1 MKGLEGFTDL
11 IAMGIG
17 MAGALMKGLKKRL
30 RLQTIF
36 IGMVIAGILSFSLIG
51 VVEIFYK
58 DLSPKLIILISF
70 IVGWVANEL
79 TEKIDEVFE
88 EFYQIAYD
96 KLKKFIKK

>member
-1 MKGLEGFTDL
+1 MKGLEEFTDL

-30 RLQTIF
+30 KWQSIF

-58 DLSPKLIILISF
+58 DLSPKVIILISF

-88 EFYQIAYD
+88 EFYQYAIE
-96 KLKKFIKK
+96 KLKKLVKK

>member
-1 MKGLEGFTDL
+1 MKGFEQFTDL
-11 IAMGIG
+11 IAMAIG

-30 RLQTIF
+30 KLQTIL

-70 IVGWVANEL
+70 VVGWVANEL

-88 EFYQIAYD
+88 EFYQIAYN
-96 KLKKFIKK
+96 KIKKILNK

>member
-1 MKGLEGFTDL
+1 MKGFEQFTDL
-11 IAMGIG
+11 IAMAIG

-30 RLQTIF
+30 KLQTIL

-58 DLSPKLIILISF
+58 DLYPKLIILISF
-70 IVGWVANEL
+70 VVGWVANEL

-88 EFYQIAYD
+88 EFYQIAYN
-96 KLKKFIKK
+96 KIKKILNK

>member
-1 MKGLEGFTDL
+1 MKGLEEFTDL
-11 IAMGIG
+11 FAMAVG
-17 MAGALMKGLKKRL
+17 MVGSLMKGLKKRL
-30 RLQTIF
+30 KIQTVF

-51 VVEIFYK
+51 VVEIFYQ

-88 EFYQIAYD
+88 EFYQYAID
-96 KLKKFIKK
+96 KLKKLIKK

>member
-1 MKGLEGFTDL
+1 MKGLEQFTDL
-11 IAMGIG
+11 IAMAIG

-30 RLQTIF
+30 RIQSIF

-58 DLSPKLIILISF
+58 DLSPKVIILISF

-88 EFYQIAYD
+88 EFYQYAID
-96 KLKKFIKK
+96 KLKKLIKK